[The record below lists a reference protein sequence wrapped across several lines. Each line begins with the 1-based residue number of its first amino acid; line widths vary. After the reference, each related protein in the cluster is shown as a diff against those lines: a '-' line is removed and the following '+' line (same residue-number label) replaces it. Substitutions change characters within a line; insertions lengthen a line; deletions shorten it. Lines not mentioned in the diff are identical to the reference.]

1 VIRPRFVVSGF
12 GRTVMDSD
20 ERAETPSVPRPS
32 IDAWVYVAMA
42 VLLPFVVVAQSAVAI
57 PNELPAVAIT
67 QLTRS
72 LAEARA
78 YPRNPWRDTPP
89 INADGTVN
97 GYVEISRGDRRK
109 WEFRMA
115 INARVIDR
123 MIPEQIGGYPVNYGF
138 VPQTISYDGD
148 PFDVLVLGPA
158 IPGGRMVSGVIVG
171 LMLMSDEKGND
182 AKVVISPVAKGRPA
196 HSLAES
202 DQATIIDYFRRYKLF
217 EPDKFSEV
225 AGWGSVTDGLAFVN
239 MTHAFFQECQQVS
252 GPTCRVA
259 LR

>member
-1 VIRPRFVVSGF
+1 
-12 GRTVMDSD
+12 
-20 ERAETPSVPRPS
+20 
-32 IDAWVYVAMA
+32 MA
-42 VLLPFVVVAQSAVAI
+42 ALLPLVVVAQSPVAI
-57 PNELPAVAIT
+57 PNELPAVAMT

-72 LAEARA
+72 LTEARA
-78 YPRNPWRDTPP
+78 HPRSPWRDTPP